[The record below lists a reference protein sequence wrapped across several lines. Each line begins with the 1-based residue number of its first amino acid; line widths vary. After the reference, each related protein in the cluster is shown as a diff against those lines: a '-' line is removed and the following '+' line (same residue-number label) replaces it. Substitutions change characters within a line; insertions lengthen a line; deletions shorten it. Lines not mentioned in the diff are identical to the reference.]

1 MNQDKRK
8 VSTDALETLGTII
21 DETGKRDAIHLAVE
35 PVIAGE
41 KLHPG
46 QHIGITDGV
55 AMSTGKKLGI
65 VDPFLSKPVFEGE
78 RFWLVI
84 YPRVITSL
92 RHVWSHPEFPEEI
105 TGTIES
111 LPDDEVSKSKR
122 WIEGFAVEIDQT
134 YNKLMRAAELW
145 VIDSEYT
152 YDNSE
157 SYKAHWDKF
166 PEFWKHYQI
175 VTGTALPE
183 SLERDSFFT
192 CSC

>member
-1 MNQDKRK
+1 MSEKRK

-35 PVIAGE
+35 PCIAGE

-55 AMSTGKKLGI
+55 GMSTGKKLGI

-78 RFWLVI
+78 RFWLVV

-105 TGTIES
+105 IGTIAE
-111 LPDDEVSKSKR
+111 LPNDEVSKSKR
-122 WIEGFAVEIDQT
+122 WIEGFAAEIEQT
-134 YNKLMRAAELW
+134 YNRLMAAAEQW
-145 VIDSEYT
+145 VNYQDYT

-157 SYKAHWDKF
+157 SYKEHWDKF
-166 PEFWKHYQI
+166 PEFWKHYEI
-175 VTGTALPE
+175 VTGKTVTVE
-183 SLERDSFFT
+183 KESFFT